1 MATLSDGTTTIT
13 LPDTLIWTDEY
24 TWAPVE
30 QTIERTVTGAV
41 IVSVGSRTAG
51 RPITLSGV
59 DPDRAWIARSVLA
72 QCRAWAAVA
81 GQQLTLVWRGQA
93 YTVIWRHQDG
103 AIEAAEVAPFDDAAA
118 ADPFRTTLR
127 LMTV

>member
-13 LPDTLIWTDEY
+13 LPDALIWTDEH

-30 QTIERTVTGAV
+30 QTIERTVTGAI

-59 DPDRAWIARSVLA
+59 DPDRAWIARSVLG
-72 QCRAWAAVA
+72 QCRALAAVA
-81 GQQLTLVWRGQA
+81 GQQLTLTWRGQA
-93 YTVIWRHQDG
+93 YTVLWRHQDG
-103 AIEAAEVAPFDDAAA
+103 AIDADEVMPFDDALPD
-118 ADPFRTTLR
+118 DPFRVTLR
-127 LMTV
+127 LMTI